1 LRIAENSL
9 ATAALFKLHRADVPG
24 GPGAAPTNTPDIA
37 YPWYATDFDYNPFDY
52 RQTGGYHAA
61 GLEGSNSFKSKPYWS
76 QPGGIYVVQ
85 FLDGSGCFLNSD
97 SELSELPDGE
107 PDPQLTTFL
116 DSNTDVIIS
125 MNGHIDSSS
134 DFQTTAFYYEED
146 PDNPGFFD
154 DVPVTWDQSEDYFA
168 YVDDRDHT
176 EYQNGVAYS
185 HFRPHKPLAVTD
197 WSSNLKTRIPAGMGP
212 GQIGNVFIYQLTD
225 TAGAGMPGVWLQERF
240 PGIVNGSGSA
250 VPSNFLTNSDGGQWV
265 TQRREYGNQWLTNG
279 TMQDG
284 VMNNPDMMFYNPQSP
299 TLTLWHEYWA
309 GTDKSARRIEDYPW
323 RTIPGT
329 TTKQW
334 LGIAVGFFDMS
345 FSTTAVTHNSGG
357 RHSPTSPP

>member
-1 LRIAENSL
+1 
-9 ATAALFKLHRADVPG
+9 
-24 GPGAAPTNTPDIA
+24 
-37 YPWYATDFDYNPFDY
+37 
-52 RQTGGYHAA
+52 
-61 GLEGSNSFKSKPYWS
+61 
-76 QPGGIYVVQ
+76 
-85 FLDGSGCFLNSD
+85 
-97 SELSELPDGE
+97 
-107 PDPQLTTFL
+107 
-116 DSNTDVIIS
+116 
-125 MNGHIDSSS
+125 
-134 DFQTTAFYYEED
+134 
-146 PDNPGFFD
+146 
-154 DVPVTWDQSEDYFA
+154 
-168 YVDDRDHT
+168 
-176 EYQNGVAYS
+176 
-185 HFRPHKPLAVTD
+185 
-197 WSSNLKTRIPAGMGP
+197 MGP